1 MYSYYSIFAHKKL
14 LKWKNPAGVARFI
27 IDLCK
32 GHSTRA
38 QVIFYFQT
46 RKEGENVPKQF
57 KTVEFEDRKKIA
69 TMYAAGAIAADIA
82 RQIGVSATTIYA
94 ELKRGQDGVTLD
106 KNFRPAYDPALAQ
119 KRVQENLRRRG
130 RKKGADQT

>member
-1 MYSYYSIFAHKKL
+1 MPDRCRKEK
-14 LKWKNPAGVARFI
+14 PAAVALFARFI

-38 QVIFYFQT
+38 QVIFYFRT

-69 TMYAAGAIAADIA
+69 TMYADGAIAADIA

-106 KNFRPAYDPALAQ
+106 KNFRPAYDPDLAQ

-130 RKKGADQT
+130 RRKGP

>member
-1 MYSYYSIFAHKKL
+1 M
-14 LKWKNPAGVARFI
+14 
-27 IDLCK
+27 
-32 GHSTRA
+32 
-38 QVIFYFQT
+38 
-46 RKEGENVPKQF
+46 PKQF

-106 KNFRPAYDPALAQ
+106 KNFRPAYDPELAQ

-130 RKKGADQT
+130 RKKGADHT

>member
-1 MYSYYSIFAHKKL
+1 M
-14 LKWKNPAGVARFI
+14 
-27 IDLCK
+27 
-32 GHSTRA
+32 
-38 QVIFYFQT
+38 
-46 RKEGENVPKQF
+46 PKQF

-69 TMYAAGAIAADIA
+69 TMYAAGANAADIA

-106 KNFRPAYDPALAQ
+106 KNFRLAYDPDLAQ

-130 RKKGADQT
+130 RRKGP